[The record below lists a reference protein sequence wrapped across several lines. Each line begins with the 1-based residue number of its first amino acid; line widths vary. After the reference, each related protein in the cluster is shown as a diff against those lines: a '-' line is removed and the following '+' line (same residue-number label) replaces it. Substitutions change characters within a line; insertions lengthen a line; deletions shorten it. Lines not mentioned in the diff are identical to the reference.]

1 MKEKLFKGQEK
12 EFLIGISITLALLQL
27 GLLLVMPFLAVF
39 GEGLEGN
46 TPGLVGF
53 SIGVFGLTM
62 AFLQIPYGNWSDKY
76 GRKRMIIIGLAVNAI
91 GLLIGFFAHNIW
103 MLIIARGVQGAG
115 AIGTVLFAWIGDRIE
130 PERRSRA
137 MAYPGIFVGMASILS
152 FIVGPLLHK
161 VMSLN
166 NVFLGIFVLIIGV
179 IIFIQIVLPAH
190 IPAKHTGIKRK
201 DVIAVFKQKKVWGYL
216 TAGMMMNYALT
227 SFFFLIPV
235 HLDIIRKTDMNWLV
249 FVPTTLTALAF
260 LRVSSIM
267 ADKGKLTTV
276 LVSGFSL
283 FLASMLVLYL
293 LPVTLYTLIFSAFF
307 FMAGFMSLNTT
318 LPAAVTLL
326 TGNAIRGTVTGVYS
340 TFVNIGSFIGST
352 LTGVLFG
359 IGKNIPILVEGGLLI
374 IVIGVLAGGKRLKAQ
389 GSGLKLR
396 HKARGSSIN
405 RPRF

>member
-1 MKEKLFKGQEK
+1 MKAKLFKGEEK
-12 EFLIGISITLALLQL
+12 KFLLGISVTLALLQL

-62 AFLQIPYGNWSDKY
+62 AFLQIPYGNWSDRY
-76 GRKRMIIIGLAVNAI
+76 GRKRMILIGLIINAL
-91 GLLIGFFAHNIW
+91 GLLLGFFAHNIW
-103 MLIIARGVQGAG
+103 MLILARAVQGAG

-152 FIVGPLLHK
+152 FIVGPLLHRF
-161 VMSLN
+161 MPLN
-166 NVFLGIFVLIIGV
+166 QVFLAIFILVIGV
-179 IIFIQIVLPAH
+179 IIFIQFTLPAH
-190 IPAKHTGIKRK
+190 IPAKRTGIKRK
-201 DVIAVFKQKKVWGYL
+201 DIVAVFKQRKVWGYL
-216 TAGMMMNYALT
+216 LAGMMMNYVLT

-235 HLDIIRKTDMNWLV
+235 HLDMMGKTDLNWLV
-249 FVPTTLTALAF
+249 FVPTTLTALIF

-267 ADKGKLTTV
+267 ADKGRLTTV

-283 FLASMLVLYL
+283 LLASMAALFILQTNL
-293 LPVTLYTLIFSAFF
+293 TTLIISAFF

-318 LPAAVTLL
+318 LPAAVTML
-326 TGNAIRGTVTGVYS
+326 TGSEIRGTVTGVYS
-340 TFVNIGSFIGST
+340 TFQNIGSFVGST

-359 IGKNIPILVEGGLLI
+359 IGHNIPVVVEGGLILLVITVLSTTRRTLPGLI
-374 IVIGVLAGGKRLKAQ
+374 
-389 GSGLKLR
+389 
-396 HKARGSSIN
+396 
-405 RPRF
+405 

>member
-1 MKEKLFKGQEK
+1 MNEKLFKGPEK
-12 EFLIGISITLALLQL
+12 EFLLGISITLALLQL

-62 AFLQIPYGNWSDKY
+62 AFFQIPYGNWSDRY
-76 GRKRMIIIGLAVNAI
+76 GRKKMILIGLSINAI
-91 GLLIGFFAHNIW
+91 GLIIGYFAHDIW
-103 MLIIARGVQGAG
+103 ILILARAVQGAG

-152 FIVGPLLHK
+152 FIVGPVLHRFMT
-161 VMSLN
+161 VN
-166 NVFLGIFVLIIGV
+166 DVFLAIFILVVGV
-179 IIFIQIVLPAH
+179 IIFIKITLPAH
-190 IPAKHTGIKRK
+190 IPAKHAGIKRK
-201 DVIAVFKQKKVWGYL
+201 DILAVFKQRKVWGYL
-216 TAGMMMNYALT
+216 IAGMMMNYVLT

-235 HLDIIRKTDMNWLV
+235 HLDLLGKTNMNWLV
-249 FVPTTLTALAF
+249 FVPTTLTALVF
-260 LRVSSIM
+260 LRISSIM
-267 ADKGKLTTV
+267 ADRGKLSTV

-283 FLASMLVLYL
+283 LLSSVAVLFIFDI
-293 LPVTLYTLIFSAFF
+293 TLTSLIISAFF

-326 TGNAIRGTVTGVYS
+326 TGSEIRGTVTGVYS
-340 TFVNIGSFIGST
+340 TFQNIGSFVGST

-359 IGKNIPILVEGGLLI
+359 IGHNIPVLTEGGLLI
-374 IVIGVLAGGKRLKAQ
+374 MVIAVLATGKDINRKNQ
-389 GSGLKLR
+389 GSGLK
-396 HKARGSSIN
+396 S
-405 RPRF
+405 

>member
-1 MKEKLFKGQEK
+1 LKEKLFKGEEK
-12 EFLIGISITLALLQL
+12 EFLVGISITLALLQL

-62 AFLQIPYGNWSDKY
+62 AFLQIPYGNWSDRY
-76 GRKRMIIIGLAVNAI
+76 GRKKMILTGLIVNAI

-103 MLIIARGVQGAG
+103 MLIIARAVQGAG

-152 FIVGPLLHK
+152 FIVGPVLHRF
-161 VMSLN
+161 MSVN
-166 NVFLGIFVLIIGV
+166 DVFLAIFILV
-179 IIFIQIVLPAH
+179 IIVIVFIRIALPAH
-190 IPAKHTGIKRK
+190 IPTNHTGIDRADIKQ
-201 DVIAVFKQKKVWGYL
+201 VFRQRKVWGYL
-216 TAGMMMNYALT
+216 MAGAMMNYVLT

-235 HLDIIRKTDMNWLV
+235 HLDLIGKTQMNWLV
-249 FVPTTLTALAF
+249 FVPTTLTALIF

-283 FLASMLVLYL
+283 LLISMMVLYL
-293 LPVTLYTLIFSAFF
+293 FHITLNTLILSAFF

-326 TGNAIRGTVTGVYS
+326 TGSEIRGTVTGVYS
-340 TFVNIGSFIGST
+340 TFQNIGSFIGST

-359 IGKNIPILVEGGLLI
+359 IGHAIPVLVEGGLLVV
-374 IVIGVLAGGKRLKAQ
+374 VILVLGGGKRLKAQ
-389 GSGLKLR
+389 GSRLK
-396 HKARGSSIN
+396 AQGS
-405 RPRF
+405 RLK

>member
-1 MKEKLFKGQEK
+1 MAKQGLFKGEEK
-12 EFLIGISITLALLQL
+12 EFLLGVSVTLALLQL

-62 AFLQIPYGNWSDKY
+62 AFFQIPYGNWSDRF
-76 GRKRMIIIGLAVNAI
+76 GRKRMILVGLGINAL
-91 GLLIGFFAHNIW
+91 GLLIGFFAHDIW
-103 MLIIARGVQGAG
+103 MLIIARAVQGAG

-152 FIVGPLLHK
+152 FIVGPILHRF
-161 VMSLN
+161 MSVN
-166 NVFLGIFVLIIGV
+166 QVFLAIFILVIGV
-179 IIFIQIVLPAH
+179 IIFIQITLPAH
-190 IPAKHTGIKRK
+190 VPAKRTGIKRK
-201 DVIAVFKQKKVWGYL
+201 DIITVFKQRKVWGYL
-216 TAGMMMNYALT
+216 LAGMMMNYVLT

-235 HLDIIRKTDMNWLV
+235 HLDLMGKTNLNWVV

-260 LRVSSIM
+260 LRISSIM
-267 ADKGKLTTV
+267 ADRGKLTTV
-276 LVSGFSL
+276 LVSGFTLLL
-283 FLASMLVLYL
+283 FSMVVLIGFKISFI
-293 LPVTLYTLIFSAFF
+293 TLIISAFF

-326 TGNAIRGTVTGVYS
+326 TGSEIRGTVTGVYS
-340 TFVNIGSFIGST
+340 TFQNIGSFIGST

-359 IGKNIPILVEGGLLI
+359 IGHNIPVLVEGGLILG
-374 IVIGVLAGGKRLKAQ
+374 VIAIL
-389 GSGLKLR
+389 
-396 HKARGSSIN
+396 ARG
-405 RPRF
+405 RKVRQ

>member
-1 MKEKLFKGQEK
+1 MTSDKISTSAHQHINTSLKANLFKGPEK
-12 EFLIGISITLALLQL
+12 EFLLGISVTLALMQL

-53 SIGVFGLTM
+53 SIGVFGLTQ
-62 AFLQIPYGNWSDKY
+62 AFLQIPYGNWSDRY
-76 GRKRMIIIGLAVNAI
+76 GRKKMIIIGLSINAF
-91 GLLIGFFAHNIW
+91 GLIIGFLAHDIW
-103 MLIIARGVQGAG
+103 MLILARAIQGAG

-137 MAYPGIFVGMASILS
+137 MAYPGIFVGVASILS
-152 FIVGPLLHK
+152 FIVGPVLHRFMT
-161 VMSLN
+161 VN
-166 NVFLGIFVLIIGV
+166 VVFLAILVLVIGLIIY
-179 IIFIQIVLPAH
+179 IQITLPAH
-190 IPAKHTGIKRK
+190 VPKNRSGIKRK
-201 DVIAVFKQKKVWGYL
+201 DIIAVFKQRKVWGYL
-216 TAGMMMNYALT
+216 MAGVMMNYVLT

-235 HLDIIRKTDMNWLV
+235 HLDLLHKTNLNWLI

-260 LRVSSIM
+260 LRMSSIM

-283 FLASMLVLYL
+283 LLASMTVLL
-293 LPVTLYTLIFSAFF
+293 LFNINLITLIISAFF

-326 TGNAIRGTVTGVYS
+326 TGSEIRGTVTGVYG
-340 TFVNIGSFIGST
+340 TFQNVGSFVGST

-359 IGKNIPILVEGGLLI
+359 IGHNIPVLVEGGLLVL
-374 IVIGVLAGGKRLKAQ
+374 VITVLTNSKR
-389 GSGLKLR
+389 R
-396 HKARGSSIN
+396 
-405 RPRF
+405 